1 MARSKAKTW
10 GLIALLVI
18 LALIVGGIIGF
29 RIAAGILKG
38 KVVEVLGPGSEVKEI
53 QVGWSGVELHGL
65 RIKGARGWPT
75 TDALRAERVVI
86 FPSLRTLLSDTIQIG
101 SVTVVRPYLSLVRTR
116 DGRLRGVSTLLE
128 APDPA
133 PKGKAPAGPALPSV
147 AISRILVED
156 GVVDLYNY
164 AVGQSP
170 LKIRLEKIQATI
182 RNVAVPSLKSKSQFD
197 LDAVVKGIQRD
208 GRARI
213 TGWAEGA
220 TKDSSVKTELRSVD
234 LVALQP
240 YLSQASDARVQRGSL
255 DLDLQSEVRNNQ
267 LRAPGTV
274 VISDLE
280 FAPARGTSET
290 FMGVPRAAVVNF
302 LKGKDN
308 RIAINFTIEG
318 DLNNPQFTFREALA
332 TRLAAGL
339 AEMLGVSIRG
349 LAEGVGTLGR
359 KGVEAAGEAAKGLGG
374 ALQQLF
380 GGKRR

>member
-1 MARSKAKTW
+1 MTW
-10 GLIALLVI
+10 GLIALVVI

-29 RIAAGILKG
+29 RIAAGILKD
-38 KVVEVLGPGSEVKEI
+38 KVVQALGPGSEVKGI
-53 QVGWSGVELHGL
+53 QVGWSGVELHGV
-65 RIKGARGWPT
+65 RIRGARGWPT

-101 SVTVVRPYLSLVRTR
+101 SVTVIRPYLSLVRTR
-116 DGRLRGVSTLLE
+116 DGRLRGVSNLLE

-133 PKGKAPAGPALPSV
+133 AKGKAPGGPAMPSV
-147 AISRILVED
+147 AISRILVKD
-156 GVVDLYNY
+156 GTVDLYNY
-164 AVGQSP
+164 AVAQSP
-170 LKIRLEKIQATI
+170 LKIRLEKIQATVQ
-182 RNVAVPSLKSKSQFD
+182 NVAVPSLKAKSQFD
-197 LDAVVKGIQRD
+197 LDAVVKGIRQD
-208 GRARI
+208 GRAKI
-213 TGWAEGA
+213 SGWVEAA
-220 TKDSSVKTELRSVD
+220 TKDSSLKTELRSVD

-240 YLSQASDARVQRGSL
+240 YISQASDVRVQRGSL

-267 LRAPGTV
+267 LRAPGTM

-280 FAPARGTSET
+280 FAPARSSSET

-359 KGVEAAGEAAKGLGG
+359 RGAEAVGEAAKGLGG
-374 ALQQLF
+374 ALQQFF

>member
-1 MARSKAKTW
+1 MASAKAKTW
-10 GLIALLVI
+10 SLIALVVI

-29 RIAAGILKG
+29 RIAAGILKD
-38 KVVEVLGPGSEVKEI
+38 KVVQALGPGSEVKEI
-53 QVGWSGVELHGL
+53 QIGWTGVELHGL

-75 TDALRAERVVI
+75 TDALRAERVVV
-86 FPSLRTLLSDTIQIG
+86 FPSPRTLFSDRIQIG

-116 DGRLRGVSTLLE
+116 DGRLRGVSTLFE
-128 APDPA
+128 APESA
-133 PKGKAPAGPALPSV
+133 PKEKAPAGPALPSV
-147 AISRILVED
+147 AISRLVVED
-156 GVVDLYNY
+156 GVVDLFNY
-164 AVGQSP
+164 AVAQP
-170 LKIRLEKIQATI
+170 PPKIRLEKVQATI
-182 RNVAVPSLKSKSQFD
+182 RNVAVPSLKGKSQFD

-208 GRARI
+208 GRAKI
-213 TGWAEGA
+213 AGWAEGA
-220 TKDSSVKTELRSVD
+220 THDSSVKTELRSAD

-240 YLSQASDARVQRGSL
+240 FLSQESDARVQRGSF
-255 DLDLQSEVRNNQ
+255 DMDLQSEVRNNQ
-267 LRAPGTV
+267 LRAPGMV

-280 FAPARGTSET
+280 FAPARGAAEM
-290 FMGVPRAAVVNF
+290 FMGVPRSAVVNF

-339 AEMLGVSIRG
+339 AEKLGVSIRG

-359 KGVEAAGEAAKGLGG
+359 KGVEAAGEATKRLGG
-374 ALQQLF
+374 TLQQLF

>member
-29 RIAAGILKG
+29 RIATGILKG
-38 KVVEVLGPGSEVKEI
+38 KVVEVLGPGSEVKGI

-65 RIKGARGWPT
+65 RIKGGPGWPA
-75 TDALRAERVVI
+75 TDTLRAERVVI
-86 FPSLRTLLSDTIQIG
+86 FPSVRSVLTGTVRVG
-101 SVTVVRPYLSLVRTR
+101 SITVVRPYLSAVRSPE
-116 DGRLRGVSTLLE
+116 GRLRVVPSLLE
-128 APDPA
+128 TPA
-133 PKGKAPAGPALPSV
+133 PKGTRPAGAPGPAV
-147 AISRILVED
+147 IISRIRVED
-156 GVVDLYNY
+156 GVLDLFD
-164 AVGQSP
+164 ATVAQPP
-170 LKIRLEKIQATI
+170 LKIHLEKIEATI
-182 RNVAVPSLKSKSQFD
+182 RNVAYPSLTGKSQFD
-197 LDAVVKGIQRD
+197 LTAVVKGLQRD
-208 GRARI
+208 GRVGI
-213 TGWAEGA
+213 SGWAEMA
-220 TKDSSVKTELRSVD
+220 SRDSSMKTELRSVD
-234 LVALQP
+234 LVPLQP
-240 YLSQASDARVQRGSL
+240 YISRTSDARVQRGVL
-255 DLDLQSEVRNNQ
+255 DLDLHSEVSKNRLQ
-267 LRAPGTV
+267 APGKV
-274 VISDLE
+274 VISNLE
-280 FAPARGTSET
+280 FAPARSAAET

-308 RIAINFTIEG
+308 RIAINFTIQG